1 MSMCRSCEAE
11 SKEKSVTQKGNR
23 VSPPAPNVQ
32 HALALLHKMSIRCS
46 LFYNAA
52 LQETKKCRKPNNP
65 QAVSLSTSMATVPVN
80 PKPFLN
86 NLTGKPVIVKLKW
99 GMEYKGYL
107 VSVDSYMNLQLANTE
122 EYIEGQFTGN
132 LGEILI
138 RCNNVLYLRGV
149 PEDEELEDAERD

>member
-1 MSMCRSCEAE
+1 MKSMRTLKNKTVGKGNFR
-11 SKEKSVTQKGNR
+11 KEKLKRGAEVKCPVGFSKN
-23 VSPPAPNVQ
+23 PNHIPNPGLGVQ
-32 HALALLHKMSIRCS
+32 
-46 LFYNAA
+46 N
-52 LQETKKCRKPNNP
+52 PNNYRFEISQRP
-65 QAVSLSTSMATVPVN
+65 KFQTIPVN

-149 PEDEELEDAERD
+149 PEDEEIEDAAED

>member
-1 MSMCRSCEAE
+1 MVRCPF
-11 SKEKSVTQKGNR
+11 SVVKCL
-23 VSPPAPNVQ
+23 V
-32 HALALLHKMSIRCS
+32 ALSSFDS
-46 LFYNAA
+46 L
-52 LQETKKCRKPNNP
+52 
-65 QAVSLSTSMATVPVN
+65 VSLLMLQTVPVN

-122 EYIEGQFTGN
+122 EYIDGQFSGN

-149 PEDEELEDAERD
+149 PEDEEIEDAE

>member
-1 MSMCRSCEAE
+1 MIVWCNAVGI
-11 SKEKSVTQKGNR
+11 SVAD
-23 VSPPAPNVQ
+23 V
-32 HALALLHKMSIRCS
+32 
-46 LFYNAA
+46 LFYMKSIDLGFGFCEISNLSL
-52 LQETKKCRKPNNP
+52 LQLGQGKGGFLATP
-65 QAVSLSTSMATVPVN
+65 QRGFPSPIRTNLGVTGVEFVQSAVPVN

-86 NLTGKPVIVKLKW
+86 NLTGKPVMVKLKW

-122 EYIEGQFTGN
+122 EYIDGQFTGN

-149 PEDEELEDAERD
+149 PEDEEIEDADKD

>member
-1 MSMCRSCEAE
+1 MR
-11 SKEKSVTQKGNR
+11 
-23 VSPPAPNVQ
+23 
-32 HALALLHKMSIRCS
+32 LLHSP
-46 LFYNAA
+46 LFPPSSAPRSELNPHF
-52 LQETKKCRKPNNP
+52 PNSNG
-65 QAVSLSTSMATVPVN
+65 VPVN

-122 EYIEGQFTGN
+122 EYIDGQFSGN

-149 PEDEELEDAERD
+149 PEDEEIEDAE